1 MYVVIKYFYGLGW
14 EGQSFNS
21 LFLSSCF
28 LSLGVRTFLRAL
40 GQSSCNEHGS
50 IGHAAWVVEPG
61 KIAVY
66 QIVSVHLERSI
77 ARHFQR
83 RFFLKLG
90 S

>member
-1 MYVVIKYFYGLGW
+1 MQWTTTEAPRIFVYVVIKYFYGLGW

-66 QIVSVHLERSI
+66 QIVSVHLER
-77 ARHFQR
+77 
-83 RFFLKLG
+83 
-90 S
+90 